1 LFLGFD
7 VNDQGQLID
16 VAGRTVPDLY
26 TLGSTRKGRLLETTA
41 VPELG
46 RQAMELATWL
56 AEEIQK
62 AARVAIEELP
72 MGHSFEI

>member
-1 LFLGFD
+1 MFLGFD

-16 VAGRTVPDLY
+16 VAGRTVPNLH
-26 TLGSTRKGRLLETTA
+26 TLGSTRKGRLPETTA

-46 RQAMELATWL
+46 RQAMGLATL
-56 AEEIQK
+56 PAEEIQH
-62 AARVAIEELP
+62 AARVAIAELP